1 MRSLLTLLPVLL
13 FGCQT
18 SPSVKKVEAA
28 VTTTPEA
35 LVSLERTACYGTC
48 PIYGVSVLSDG
59 TTRFEGKRHVKIT
72 EPVEVKLEAAALE
85 KLKAAFEKSGFAKWP
100 DYTRTNV
107 SDLPTVVLTY
117 QGHTVRHSLGD
128 DKAPPELTALED
140 EVDAIIGTDRWVK
153 GTGAETQ

>member
-1 MRSLLTLLPVLL
+1 MRSLLTLLPALL

-18 SPSVKKVEAA
+18 SPSVKKAQAA

-35 LVSLERTACYGTC
+35 LVSLERTACFGTC
-48 PIYGVSVLSDG
+48 PIYGVSVFSDG
-59 TTRFEGKRHVKIT
+59 TTRFKGERHVKVT
-72 EPVEVKLEAAALE
+72 EPVEVKLEPAALE

-107 SDLPTVVLTY
+107 SDMPSVVLTY
-117 QGHTVRHSLGD
+117 EGHTVRHNRGD
-128 DKAPPELTALED
+128 EKAPPELAALED

>member
-1 MRSLLTLLPVLL
+1 MRSLLTLLPILI

-18 SPSVKKVEAA
+18 APSVKKVEAA

-35 LVSLERTACYGTC
+35 LVSLERTACYGAC
-48 PIYGVSVLSDG
+48 PIYAVSVLSDG
-59 TTRFEGKRHVKIT
+59 TTRFRGERHVKVT
-72 EPVEVKLEAAALE
+72 EPVEVKLEPAALA
-85 KLKAAFEKSGFAKWP
+85 KLKAAFETSGFEKWP

-107 SDLPTVVLTY
+107 SDMPSVVLTY
-117 QGHTVRHSLGD
+117 KGHTVRHNRGD
-128 DKAPPELTALED
+128 EKAPPELTALED

>member
-1 MRSLLTLLPVLL
+1 MRSLLTLLPILI

-18 SPSVKKVEAA
+18 APSVKKVEAA

-35 LVSLERTACYGTC
+35 LVSLERTACYGAC
-48 PIYGVSVLSDG
+48 PMYAVSVLSDG
-59 TTRFEGKRHVKIT
+59 TTRFRGERHVKVT
-72 EPVEVKLEAAALE
+72 EPVEVKLEPAALA
-85 KLKAAFEKSGFAKWP
+85 KLKAAFETSGFEKWP

-107 SDLPTVVLTY
+107 SDMPSVVLTY
-117 QGHTVRHSLGD
+117 KGHTVRHNRGD
-128 DKAPPELTALED
+128 EKAPPELTALED